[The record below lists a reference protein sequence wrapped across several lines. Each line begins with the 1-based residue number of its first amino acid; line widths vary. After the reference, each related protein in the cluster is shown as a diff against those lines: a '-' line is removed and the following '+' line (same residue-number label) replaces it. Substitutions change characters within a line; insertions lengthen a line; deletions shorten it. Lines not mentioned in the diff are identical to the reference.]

1 MATRV
6 NVKEGRH
13 TALGLSD
20 EDVVQMYRTMVMA
33 RLCDEAQ
40 FRLNRQGRA
49 PFVVPVSGHEGCQV
63 GTAWAFEKGKDVFVP
78 YYRDMAACL
87 VAGMTPRDVFLAV
100 FGKRDD
106 PSSGGRQMPA
116 HWSSREHGILT
127 GSSPIATQ
135 IPHAAGVGYAIKYRD
150 EDAVVGCWFGD
161 GATSEGD
168 WHEGLNFAGIHKLP
182 VVWFCENNKYAISVP
197 LEKQMAVKDVAIRA
211 EAYGF
216 EGVVVEGND
225 VLACYEA
232 SRRAV
237 DKARSGGGP
246 TLIELKTYRFHPHT
260 SDDDDRT
267 YRSREEVDEAKR
279 NDSLIVFGDYL
290 REQEL
295 LSTEDIE
302 QLRTETKQQVDAEV
316 EAAWTAAD
324 PEPESALRHVFADD
338 RSGFEPLRLGAQEA
352 PADGGDGQRV
362 EGQADEKLDTTGG
375 EATPSEPPAG
385 GSERP

>member
-1 MATRV
+1 
-6 NVKEGRH
+6 
-13 TALGLSD
+13 
-20 EDVVQMYRTMVMA
+20 MYRTMVTA

-40 FRLNRQGRA
+40 FRLNRQGKA

-63 GTAWAFEKGKDVFVP
+63 GTAWAMERGRDVMVP

-87 VAGMTPRDVFLAV
+87 VFGLTPFDVFLGV
-100 FGKRDD
+100 FGKPED

-116 HWSSREHGILT
+116 HWSSRKNNIIT

-135 IPHAAGVGYAIKYRD
+135 VPHAAGIAYAMKYRG

-168 WHEGLNFAGIHKLP
+168 WHEGLNFAGIHRLP
-182 VVWFCENNKYAISVP
+182 IVFYCENNKYAISVP
-197 LEKQMAVKDVAIRA
+197 LSKQMAVKDVATRA

-216 EGVVVEGND
+216 EGVVVDGND

-232 SRRAV
+232 SKQAV

-267 YRSREEVDEAKR
+267 YRSREEVEEAKR
-279 NDSLIVFGDYL
+279 NDSLIRFAAYIKEQGLIDDDGIERL
-290 REQEL
+290 RSEVKAA
-295 LSTEDIE
+295 I
-302 QLRTETKQQVDAEV
+302 DAEV
-316 EAAWTAAD
+316 DAAW
-324 PEPESALRHVFADD
+324 
-338 RSGFEPLRLGAQEA
+338 
-352 PADGGDGQRV
+352 GGTD
-362 EGQADEKLDTTGG
+362 
-375 EATPSEPPAG
+375 PPA
-385 GSERP
+385 ETLLEHLFAQ